1 MPGHVT
7 ASASGG
13 TKDSRFVP
21 LGHKGRQAAGAGV
34 RADAALGTRGPV
46 SSVKT
51 RRSRPGRWGS
61 AGAARHC
68 PRHPAKRTVLG
79 PETSPT
85 GGVAH
90 ALGRSAWGLTH
101 RLERGFH
108 GQRGA
113 ALPVLSPVTP
123 SPRPAQQRGCSA
135 CLQPAAPGP
144 ALSRFPCGHTGRC
157 PRPAP
162 VTAQAAV
169 PRGWGHDAVCDMD
182 VQPGAGAWAPHPQ
195 STRCSTD
202 PRAVDQEV
210 GLGGALVAGPL
221 SWGGAPQSPLPR
233 GTWERA
239 EVSPRHPVGW
249 RLVPRESHTTL
260 VTAGS
265 QPPGAPRAVEGGLN
279 RLK

>member
-34 RADAALGTRGPV
+34 RADAALGARGPA

-68 PRHPAKRTVLG
+68 PPRPAKRTVLG
-79 PETSPT
+79 PGTSPT

-113 ALPVLSPVTP
+113 ALPVLSPVTR
-123 SPRPAQQRGCSA
+123 RPARPSSGAALRVSSPPPRGLPSHASPADTHGAVSA
-135 CLQPAAPGP
+135 P
-144 ALSRFPCGHTGRC
+144 C
-157 PRPAP
+157 PR
-162 VTAQAAV
+162 
-169 PRGWGHDAVCDMD
+169 H
-182 VQPGAGAWAPHPQ
+182 GAG
-195 STRCSTD
+195 C
-202 PRAVDQEV
+202 RAK
-210 GLGGALVAGPL
+210 GLG
-221 SWGGAPQSPLPR
+221 SRR
-233 GTWERA
+233 G
-239 EVSPRHPVGW
+239 
-249 RLVPRESHTTL
+249 L
-260 VTAGS
+260 
-265 QPPGAPRAVEGGLN
+265 
-279 RLK
+279 

>member
-1 MPGHVT
+1 M
-7 ASASGG
+7 
-13 TKDSRFVP
+13 P
-21 LGHKGRQAAGAGV
+21 LGHQGRQAAGAGV
-34 RADAALGTRGPV
+34 RADAALGTRGPA

-68 PRHPAKRTVLG
+68 PRRPAKRTVLG
-79 PETSPT
+79 PGTSPT

-90 ALGRSAWGLTH
+90 ALGRSAWGSTH

-123 SPRPAQQRGCSA
+123 PPRPAQQRGCSA

-169 PRGWGHDAVCDMD
+169 PRGWGHDAVCDVD
-182 VQPGAGAWAPHPQ
+182 VQPGAGAWAPPPVHALQYQPQ
-195 STRCSTD
+195 S
-202 PRAVDQEV
+202 
-210 GLGGALVAGPL
+210 GGSGGGPG
-221 SWGGAPQSPLPR
+221 WGPR
-233 GTWERA
+233 GRATVLGRGPAEPSATWDMGEGGSEPSAPGRLA
-239 EVSPRHPVGW
+239 PRP
-249 RLVPRESHTTL
+249 PREPHYVSDGRVSATRSIES
-260 VTAGS
+260 G
-265 QPPGAPRAVEGGLN
+265 
-279 RLK
+279 

>member
-1 MPGHVT
+1 M
-7 ASASGG
+7 
-13 TKDSRFVP
+13 
-21 LGHKGRQAAGAGV
+21 
-34 RADAALGTRGPV
+34 RADAALGTRGPA

-68 PRHPAKRTVLG
+68 PRRPAKRTVLG
-79 PETSPT
+79 PGTSPT

-90 ALGRSAWGLTH
+90 ALGRSAWGSTH

-113 ALPVLSPVTP
+113 APPVLSPVTP

-135 CLQPAAPGP
+135 CLQPTAPGP

-169 PRGWGHDAVCDMD
+169 PRGWGHDAVCDVD
-182 VQPGAGAWAPHPQ
+182 VQPGAGAWAPPP
-195 STRCSTD
+195 S
-202 PRAVDQEV
+202 PRAAVPTPERWIRRWAWV
-210 GLGGALVAGPL
+210 GPSWPGRCPGEGPRRALCHVGH
-221 SWGGAPQSPLPR
+221 GR
-233 GTWERA
+233 GR
-239 EVSPRHPVGW
+239 
-249 RLVPRESHTTL
+249 
-260 VTAGS
+260 
-265 QPPGAPRAVEGGLN
+265 
-279 RLK
+279 K